1 MKHTLWAGDR
11 RLAGADGGRTH
22 SKQAPARTRGEK
34 QPIRLP
40 AADTRTLLVAS
51 SGQTTAL
58 CCSTRLC
65 ALRFATARPCSLSR
79 SQPTGRRDARRCTC
93 RGVYTGV
100 RLCGWAMERST
111 LGAGACVIESAASER
126 TIAAAARSNDAGLAV
141 RGAWQPC
148 MARTNSTVAR
158 QRRPRLPLSRL
169 RPVLVSLCV
178 SPSLSPDGQPHL
190 RDPGTCA
197 PQLLSCRGA
206 PIIVPS
212 RTHGWGEG
220 STTRD
225 PLLFRCSRAGDEIRA
240 TFMRSRA
247 V

>member
-1 MKHTLWAGDR
+1 MKHTLWAGGR

-40 AADTRTLLVAS
+40 AADTRTLLGPS
-51 SGQTTAL
+51 SGQTTVL

-158 QRRPRLPLSRL
+158 QRRPRLPHSRL
-169 RPVLVSLCV
+169 RPVLVSPPL
-178 SPSLSPDGQPHL
+178 SLPTTNL
-190 RDPGTCA
+190 TCA
-197 PQLLSCRGA
+197 IPARVLPGCSPVAEHR
-206 PIIVPS
+206 PS
-212 RTHGWGEG
+212 IRQGPMGGEG
-220 STTRD
+220 SNH
-225 PLLFRCSRAGDEIRA
+225 P
-240 TFMRSRA
+240 RSSA
-247 V
+247 LSMLPCW